1 MPPEVPIDDRT
12 HGERF
17 EVETAAGL
25 TRRFLT
31 REAARDHARLLAGMQ
46 SAHEVGVT
54 PVLVRV
60 TWRGE
65 VLSEE
70 AFD

>member
-1 MPPEVPIDDRT
+1 VSADDRS
-12 HGERF
+12 HGARF

-31 REAARDHARLLAGMQ
+31 REAARDHARLLAGMRA
-46 SAHEVGVT
+46 AHDVGVT

-60 TWRGE
+60 VWRDE

-70 AFD
+70 QFD